1 MHQEPGNG
9 RSEELS
15 NSSKYTQ
22 LVSGG
27 AGMQILA
34 CLTSKFFASL
44 PYDTLLLGRGMAK
57 TFNTHPML
65 QPIRSD
71 CLQHW
76 AEVNS
81 EWSPGPA
88 GRQTMTKWEHKPQ
101 AQRRQ
106 RWENTPCLHLCS
118 GSSREEDTRLAEGDK
133 ELPTH

>member
-15 NSSKYTQ
+15 NSSKYTR

-27 AGMQILA
+27 AGTQIQA

-44 PYDTLLLGRGMAK
+44 SYDTLLLGRGMAK
-57 TFNTHPML
+57 TFHTHPML

-76 AEVNS
+76 AGVNS
-81 EWSPGPA
+81 ERSPGPA
-88 GRQTMTKWEHKPQ
+88 GRQAMTKWERKPR

-106 RWENTPCLHLCS
+106 RWENTRCLHLCS
-118 GSSREEDTRLAEGDK
+118 GSSWEEDTHLAEGDK